1 MKKYERK
8 TKSEFAYFFFSF
20 GFICDFFQQNK
31 KKKKKEINLLDFKS
45 IRLFLI
51 QPK

>member
-8 TKSEFAYFFFSF
+8 TKSEFADFFSF